1 MGTYLFF
8 QIFLT
13 YHSSSFCSELKKP
26 HVQKKFITR
35 NMLLTEMKSRS
46 QKHTHREGF
55 MSISSNASSI
65 WHKTSSK
72 LFLVINILHLVHC
85 FKICFNHILPLHR
98 ESSENESN
106 KHVFVR
112 QNCKELRGN
121 LRWWY
126 LMNGHGDP
134 FFLFYISKHCTID
147 NNLWKFDKNG
157 MLNFISGEWP

>member
-1 MGTYLFF
+1 MLKRWCSIKKIEVYLLCEILISKDTLQGQKNCCEPPSTSMGTYLFF

-121 LRWWY
+121 LR
-126 LMNGHGDP
+126 
-134 FFLFYISKHCTID
+134 
-147 NNLWKFDKNG
+147 
-157 MLNFISGEWP
+157 

>member
-1 MGTYLFF
+1 MRNFDFKRYTPRPKKLLRASLNKHGDLSFFPNILDLPFILFLF
-8 QIFLT
+8 RD
-13 YHSSSFCSELKKP
+13 KKT
-26 HVQKKFITR
+26 HVQKKIITR
-35 NMLLTEMKSRS
+35 NMSLTEMKSRS

-85 FKICFNHILPLHR
+85 FKICFNHIIPLHR

-106 KHVFVR
+106 KHMFVR

-121 LRWWY
+121 LR
-126 LMNGHGDP
+126 
-134 FFLFYISKHCTID
+134 
-147 NNLWKFDKNG
+147 
-157 MLNFISGEWP
+157 